1 MRKNL
6 QSEFQPRTMWADSPG
21 QEAGVCVNGG
31 GRPGEAWG
39 HTELIHAGEQPVSG
53 TNVEHHLWRIYRK
66 ETLSLE
72 RLWESF

>member
-6 QSEFQPRTMWADSPG
+6 QSEFQPRTMWADS
-21 QEAGVCVNGG
+21 QRREAGVCAEWGRSSEGG
-31 GRPGEAWG
+31 VGY
-39 HTELIHAGEQPVSG
+39 TELIHTGEQPVSG
-53 TNVEHHLWRIYRK
+53 TNVEQHLWRIYRK